1 MQRDNNLSNGTIDLK
16 SLIIATFC
24 KIILISWNKS
34 FLFEAKRNFNISP
47 EVTSYSYDLSN
58 EDTVCAE
65 INVLTLAG
73 EKLQKGRIQCY
84 TTGKKSSLYSI
95 IIFAAVCVSIFIL
108 CLIITRVLRLWRT
121 NIEIEVPPIGSEQ
134 NQKLLNA
141 TPSTSDGQ
149 EKLYVQIDTDHC
161 TKVRGRTDLKEIP
174 EVKDEEGNQSV
185 SRRQSSSSECFD
197 SYIVMNGI
205 DLGFSKDQS

>member
-1 MQRDNNLSNGTIDLK
+1 MAYLRLHDLWNTNVWTIRKQLRFSKYCNLKLFQNKKDREKLQRDNNLSNGTIDLK

-84 TTGKKSSLYSI
+84 TTGKKSSLCKLMNN
-95 IIFAAVCVSIFIL
+95 FVSRLYLDRCMFQNKMSG
-108 CLIITRVLRLWRT
+108 CFHRFHHNFRCSLRIHFHSL
-121 NIEIEVPPIGSEQ
+121 PH
-134 NQKLLNA
+134 
-141 TPSTSDGQ
+141 
-149 EKLYVQIDTDHC
+149 Y
-161 TKVRGRTDLKEIP
+161 
-174 EVKDEEGNQSV
+174 NQS
-185 SRRQSSSSECFD
+185 SEVC
-197 SYIVMNGI
+197 I
-205 DLGFSKDQS
+205 L